1 MKKIFTLLF
10 LFVVTTLIVGAQVIE
25 PTDPPTGWGDI
36 FSNPSLW
43 LGSFAGVSLLT
54 VFLAAFINGLLKV
67 EKTFYRQLTAW
78 IIAIIIAE
86 VGVIFKIELVYTHN
100 FLWPLA
106 LIHGFAAG
114 LASNGWFDIPTVKKI
129 LLVIEGL
136 FKPKED
142 V

>member
-1 MKKIFTLLF
+1 MKKFVLLVIFLA
-10 LFVVTTLIVGAQVIE
+10 TTLIVGAQVIE

-54 VFLAAFINGLLKV
+54 AFLAAFINGFLKIG
-67 EKTFYRQLTAW
+67 KKFLRQLTAW

-86 VGVIFKIELVYTHN
+86 VGVIFNIELVYTHN

-114 LASNGWFDIPTVKKI
+114 LTSNGWFDIPTVKKI

-136 FKPKED
+136 FKPKEELP
-142 V
+142 